1 MRRIYFFQTILV
13 FLDNYQVIQ
22 FKNISNKMKFNGT
35 HADWY
40 EISYRLVETRANCAN
55 TLSCHGVRFLR
66 NFHLNLFHLSIL
78 LAHIRVLVCCV
89 GRKQAITFEFIVRE
103 LLYSIVILIYS
114 GPLINLPPRKCQ
126 LLCKVN
132 LERKSNY
139 HVSATGWI
147 CHLTL
152 GELWSNLFSRI

>member
-1 MRRIYFFQTILV
+1 MEVTNTYLKKRLSQMRRIYFFQTILV

-40 EISYRLVETRANCAN
+40 EISYRLVETRANCVN
-55 TLSCHGVRFLR
+55 TLSCYGVRFLR

-103 LLYSIVILIYS
+103 LFNCYF
-114 GPLINLPPRKCQ
+114 
-126 LLCKVN
+126 
-132 LERKSNY
+132 
-139 HVSATGWI
+139 
-147 CHLTL
+147 TL
-152 GELWSNLFSRI
+152 QRAFDQFTTT